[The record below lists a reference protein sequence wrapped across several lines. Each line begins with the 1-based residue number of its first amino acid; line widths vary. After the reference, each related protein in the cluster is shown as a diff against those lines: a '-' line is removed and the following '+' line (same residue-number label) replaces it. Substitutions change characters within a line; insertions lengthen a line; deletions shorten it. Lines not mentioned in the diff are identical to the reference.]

1 MKVGKDLMD
10 FFIFVY
16 IGRDMQNLKEF
27 FPALSDRTY
36 LDTPAVGLISKAVW
50 EFKNRQNRLLWE
62 KGSSYFNEVGD
73 MDAAVREKIAE
84 VYRAQPGRVA
94 LFPAFSYGLN
104 AILEGLAPSSKVL
117 LLEGDYPS
125 INWSAEARDFTIAYA
140 PIDQDLEARVRDA
153 FKKQQPD
160 VFLFSI
166 VQYLNGIKMDP
177 TFLREM
183 KKEFPATLF
192 IGDGTQYLGTE
203 PFDFQNSGMD
213 IVGASAYKWIGAG
226 FGNGFFMFNPGVEE
240 RVVPKHMGYG
250 SIMGKYKEEGDSF
263 IGKFEGN
270 HLNMANIGAIK
281 VGLEFQ
287 EKIGREKVHHQIQNI
302 SQKAKLALQDL
313 RLLEPSVAQRKAHS
327 NIFNI
332 TGDDRLFHN
341 LQAQGVACSQRGE
354 GIRVGFHYYNT
365 DADLQKLLSL
375 IS

>member
-1 MKVGKDLMD
+1 
-10 FFIFVY
+10 
-16 IGRDMQNLKEF
+16 MQNLEGF
-27 FPALSDRTY
+27 FPALSNCTY
-36 LDTPAVGLISKAVW
+36 LDTPAVGLVPKTVW
-50 EFKNRQNRLLWE
+50 EFKNQQNKRLWE
-62 KGSSYFNEVGD
+62 KGSRYFNEITD
-73 MDAAVREKIAE
+73 MDAAVREKIGE

-104 AILEGLAPSSKVL
+104 ALLEGLMPSSKVL
-117 LLEGDYPS
+117 LLKGDYPS
-125 INWSAEARDFTIAYA
+125 INWSVEARDFVISYA
-140 PIDQDLEARVRDA
+140 VLDQNVEARVRDA

-177 TFLREM
+177 AFLREM
-183 KKEFPATLF
+183 KKEFPDTLF

-213 IVGASAYKWIGAG
+213 IVGASAYKWMGAG
-226 FGNGFFMFNPGVEE
+226 FGNGFFMFKPGVEE
-240 RVVPKHMGYG
+240 RVVPKHLGYG
-250 SIMGKYKEEGDSF
+250 SVVGKYKEEEDNF

-270 HLNMANIGAIK
+270 HLNMADIGAIK
-281 VGLEFQ
+281 IGLEFQ
-287 EKIGREKVHHQIQNI
+287 EKVGLEKVHQQIRSI
-302 SQKAKLALQDL
+302 SQKVKLALEDINV
-313 RLLEPSVAQRKAHS
+313 LEPAVTQRKIHS

-332 TGDDRLFHN
+332 KGDDRLFYK
-341 LQAQGVACSQRGE
+341 LQSQGIACSQRGE